1 MTDYELGQGQ
11 IRVLRVLWQK
21 KRANT
26 NEIIDILNEHDSI
39 KRSTVQT
46 FLRALVRKGLVG
58 YDVDGRTFEF
68 YPLVTE
74 KEVKHHAFR
83 GFLEHIFEGS
93 MEGLVSYMIDDEELG
108 TNELDTI
115 KKLVDDEGETKE

>member
-1 MTDYELGQGQ
+1 MTDYDLGPGQ
-11 IRVLRVLWQK
+11 IRVLRILWQK
-21 KRANT
+21 KRATT
-26 NEIIDILNEHDSI
+26 NEMIDILNEEDVV

-68 YPLVTE
+68 YPLVSE
-74 KEVKHHAFR
+74 KEIKHHAFR

-93 MEGLVSYMIDDEELG
+93 MEGLVSYMIDDEELSE
-108 TNELDTI
+108 NEMDVI
-115 KKLVDDEGETKE
+115 KKLVDDQEEQE